1 MREREREREKMIVL
15 ADGHT
20 CTAFSWSAGGWL
32 GFLDFY

>member
-1 MREREREREKMIVL
+1 MREREREMIVL

-32 GFLDFY
+32 GFLDLF